1 MCAATFP
8 PTFVRA
14 MKQSEQ
20 NTQKG
25 RRALKQILD
34 EFVGEIVFAG
44 AIALIVL
51 LISASGLV

>member
-1 MCAATFP
+1 VRGDVPAYL
-8 PTFVRA
+8 VRA